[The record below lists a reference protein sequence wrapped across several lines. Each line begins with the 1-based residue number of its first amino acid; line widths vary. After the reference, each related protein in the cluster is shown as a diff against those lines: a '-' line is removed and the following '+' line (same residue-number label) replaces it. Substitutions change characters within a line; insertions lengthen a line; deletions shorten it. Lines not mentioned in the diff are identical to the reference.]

1 MNKKLIAAAVA
12 AVVSMPALVLAEDAA
27 PASPHTFTAN
37 VGVVSDYVFRGISQS
52 AHKPAI
58 QGGFDYSHASGFYA
72 GTWLSSISWVS
83 DAQGKSV
90 PTEIDIYGG
99 IKNTFAGGD
108 YSYDVGYITY
118 NYPGSSDTP
127 AATSAKADTQE
138 VYGSLGWKWLSAK
151 YSYVTSSHFVG
162 WYGGLGGTNTNTK
175 TNGSNYFEL
184 NAAYDLGNGWGVSGH
199 FGKQKVKNYI
209 ANGQTNA
216 SYSDWNV
223 GVTKDV
229 GFGVVGLKYSATN
242 ATGQCGNG
250 AAAGQASAYCWGTNT
265 NTTGFKDVAKD
276 VVVLSFT
283 KSF

>member
-37 VGVVSDYVFRGISQS
+37 VGVVSDYVFRGITQS
-52 AHKPAI
+52 GHKPAI

-83 DAQGKSV
+83 DQQNKSV

-99 IKNTFAGGD
+99 YKNTFAGGD
-108 YSYDVGYITY
+108 WNYDVGYITY

-127 AATSAKADTQE
+127 ANSSAKADTQE
-138 VYGSLGWKWLSAK
+138 LYGALGWKWLSAK

-162 WYGGLGGTNTNTK
+162 WSANGSGLGK
-175 TNGSNYFEL
+175 TNGSNYLEL
-184 NAAYDLGNGWGVSGH
+184 NATYDLGNGWGISGH
-199 FGKQKVKNYI
+199 YGHQKVKNFVPVAPI
-209 ANGQTNA
+209 TQSA

-229 GFGVVGLKYSATN
+229 GFGVVGLKYSGTDVKGTCNDAG
-242 ATGQCGNG
+242 TGT
-250 AAAGQASAYCWGTNT
+250 SAYCWGNWNGTAS
-265 NTTGFKDVAKD
+265 TGNYKAAKD
-276 VVVLSFT
+276 VVILSFT